1 MELKHLSLNDCAL
14 KFAQDKPGR
23 FTGYG
28 SVFGVKDAHKDIV
41 MPGAYADVIK
51 AGDPVHVY
59 INHGWIRGDLPVGKW
74 HDLEEDGFG
83 LKGDAQLQMEMPS
96 ALNGYWALRGGLVDG
111 LSVGIYLS
119 PDDLERKQDGTRLI
133 HRVRRLKEVSI
144 VTTPANSQAR
154 VLDVKGAD
162 VLEAIEEAKT
172 IRELEQLLRDAAG
185 LSKGAAAAL
194 VARVKAFAMQGEP
207 AAVKDDDEDERT
219 RLVVARLARMAAQA

>member
-23 FTGYG
+23 FSGYG

-41 MPGAYADVIK
+41 MPGAYVDAIK
-51 AGDPVHVY
+51 AGDPVHVFV
-59 INHGWIRGDLPVGKW
+59 NHGWIRGDLPVGKW
-74 HDLEEDGFG
+74 HDMQEDAFG
-83 LKGDAQLQMEMPS
+83 LKGEAQLQMEMPA

-119 PDDLERKQDGTRLI
+119 PDDVERKQDGTRLI
-133 HRVRRLKEVSI
+133 HRVRRLKEISI
-144 VTTPANSQAR
+144 VTTPANAQSR

-172 IRELEQLLRDAAG
+172 VREIEQLLRDAAG

-194 VARVKAFAMQGEP
+194 VARVKAVAQQGEP
-207 AAVKDDDEDERT
+207 ATVDGADESERM
-219 RLVVARLARMAAQA
+219 RLVAARLARLVQRA